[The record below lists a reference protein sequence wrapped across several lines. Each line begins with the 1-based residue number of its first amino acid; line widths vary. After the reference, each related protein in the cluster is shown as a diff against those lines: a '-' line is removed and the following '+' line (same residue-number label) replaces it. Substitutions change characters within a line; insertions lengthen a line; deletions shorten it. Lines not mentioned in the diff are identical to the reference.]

1 MTVSCSYPRPNSRT
15 RLVFYRYYFKE
26 NQRSLTLRLLVRQ
39 RAIVLIGIL
48 ILFIL
53 KSLRDHL
60 ELCQEGRDKGECH
73 ELEAC
78 EHELLWL
85 GVSSVERFSAV
96 NHHAVFAGLDPN
108 TGERQYLGCV
118 ARPSSLASFE
128 SLKLCLVP
136 DGAQFVEYEDE
147 QRVKKRSYEFFVLVL
162 RFDPDIYPK
171 DSKGKLLKD
180 ICDATGPLSWRS
192 FSKHERKSYN

>member
-1 MTVSCSYPRPNSRT
+1 M
-15 RLVFYRYYFKE
+15 
-26 NQRSLTLRLLVRQ
+26 
-39 RAIVLIGIL
+39 
-48 ILFIL
+48 
-53 KSLRDHL
+53 
-60 ELCQEGRDKGECH
+60 
-73 ELEAC
+73 
-78 EHELLWL
+78 
-85 GVSSVERFSAV
+85 ERFSAV

-118 ARPSSLASFE
+118 ARPSSLTSFE

-162 RFDPDIYPK
+162 RFDLDIYPK
-171 DSKGKLLKD
+171 DSKAKLLKN

-192 FSKHERKSYN
+192 FSKHERKLYNHSPSLSSTSDPFVDIFTGKLQMQRLAGFATG